1 MQATRLQTEQLAKLF
16 HVQTKTYI
24 DLSPNLSI
32 IYIGKPN
39 KCIPPDIDV
48 SIFPSSHTV
57 SRIHANILVDNN
69 NNYLIEDLE
78 STNGTYLNHSRLT
91 PLIPRQLNPGDRI
104 DLGKDN
110 QVTFI
115 FQLNQNITTTASK
128 AKNQEEEQVA
138 IFQKL
143 LGLGLMLGGL
153 GFLAESITIDGI
165 LNAPVIFL
173 SIAGILFLQYGGI
186 NRNFGWVLI
195 GIGVAI
201 AITTKPLFLTPITLL
216 NLLLTVSV
224 FSAGYQLFTAGK
236 VFKYNFI
243 SLKKVLIK

>member
-48 SIFPSSHTV
+48 SNFPKSQAV
-57 SRIHANILVDNN
+57 SRIHANILVDD

-104 DLGKDN
+104 DLGKEK

-115 FQLNQNITTTASK
+115 FQFSQNVTTTSRK
-128 AKNQEEEQVA
+128 AEYEEEQVA
-138 IFQKL
+138 IFTKL

-153 GFLAESITIDGI
+153 GFLARSITIGGS
-165 LNAPVIFL
+165 LHAPLIFL
-173 SIAGILFLQYGGI
+173 SIAGILFLQYGGA
-186 NRNFGWVLI
+186 NRNFGWALI
-195 GIGVAI
+195 GIGVAMDI
-201 AITTKPLFLTPITLL
+201 ATKALILTPITLL
-216 NLLLTVSV
+216 NFLLFISA
-224 FSAGYQLFTAGK
+224 FSAGYQLFNAGK
-236 VFKYNFI
+236 VFNYNFL
-243 SLKKVLIK
+243 SLKRIIKS

>member
-48 SIFPSSHTV
+48 SFFPSSHTV
-57 SRIHANILVDNN
+57 SRIHANILVDN

-104 DLGKDN
+104 DLGKDK

-115 FQLNQNITTTASK
+115 FQLTQNITTASK
-128 AKNQEEEQVA
+128 AKKQKEEQVA
-138 IFQKL
+138 IFPKL
-143 LGLGLMLGGL
+143 LGLGLMFGGL
-153 GFLAESITIDGI
+153 EFLARSISIGGI
-165 LNAPVIFL
+165 LHAPLIFL
-173 SIAGILFLQYGGI
+173 SIAGILFLQYGGV
-186 NRNFGWVLI
+186 NRNFGWALI

-201 AITTKPLFLTPITLL
+201 AITTKTLILTPVTLL
-216 NLLLTVSV
+216 NLLLTVSS
-224 FSAGYQLFTAGK
+224 FSAGYQLFIAGK
-236 VFKYNFI
+236 VSKCNFL